1 MARRRHCGPIRQ
13 RSHAAFFR
21 DHAGVPLRR
30 RRAEPAKF
38 LAVKDYTFIADDITE
53 DHRAGE
59 MADGQTIA
67 RRSIVQMI
75 GGDELPGAWHVLH
88 DNARIAGQMF
98 ADVARH
104 HAAVGIESPRRQR
117 CRRAPRRF
125 SL

>member
-13 RSHAAFFR
+13 RSHAGFFR
-21 DHAGVPLRR
+21 DHADVPLRR

-38 LAVKDYTFIADDITE
+38 LAVKHYAFIAHDITE

-75 GGDELPGAWHVLH
+75 GGD
-88 DNARIAGQMF
+88 
-98 ADVARH
+98 
-104 HAAVGIESPRRQR
+104 
-117 CRRAPRRF
+117 
-125 SL
+125 